1 MSTPSS
7 CQLEIDRFLSTGD
20 YDVLHSAWPGG
31 HALDRIKRG
40 SDDLEQ
46 ALLAELRRRE
56 ARVTVPRNTPI
67 RDGDIVAFSREKLE
81 PMVNWFFR
89 RDERGAV
96 LALLEKS
103 VVFLSPENIEA
114 LIRKGSLDTAWEIA
128 NIYLRSIG
136 ARPISENARG
146 VVGLSVES
154 TCYVSLEYF
163 TEKDPFADFVVHEAA
178 HVFHN
183 TKRRTIGLKETRRKQ
198 WLLPIEFRKR
208 ETFAYVCEAYS
219 RIRNLSQGP
228 KERQALLEKLND
240 CPPPPNEYVDHAE
253 YLEIVSDAVRRRNG
267 WKAILEAC
275 SPSPTKD

>member
-1 MSTPSS
+1 MSRSS
-7 CQLEIDRFLSTGD
+7 CQHEIDRFLSTGD
-20 YDVLHSAWPGG
+20 YDVHSAWPGG
-31 HALDRIKRG
+31 HALDRIERG

-67 RDGDIVAFSREKLE
+67 RDGDIVAFSREKLG
-81 PMVNWFFR
+81 PMVNGLFR
-89 RDERGAV
+89 RDERELV

-136 ARPISENARG
+136 ARQISENARS
-146 VVGLSVES
+146 VVGLSVET

-163 TEKDPFADFVVHEAA
+163 TEKDLFADFVVHEAA

-183 TKRRTIGLKETRRKQ
+183 TRRRIIGLKETRRKQ
-198 WLLPIEFRKR
+198 WLLPI
-208 ETFAYVCEAYS
+208 VSSWCG
-219 RIRNLSQGP
+219 IR
-228 KERQALLEKLND
+228 
-240 CPPPPNEYVDHAE
+240 
-253 YLEIVSDAVRRRNG
+253 
-267 WKAILEAC
+267 
-275 SPSPTKD
+275 